1 MISLKTRYQHFKN
14 RVHARWNAILHE
26 KIHSEFGVRVK
37 YMFFKSAGSDTLVVS
52 FPACAP
58 NAARYN
64 YVRALSAF
72 NCDKMF
78 LLDDFGTNH
87 QGCYLV
93 EDRVESCVKL
103 LICSK
108 LTGGGYK
115 RAIFIGSSKGG
126 YIALNFSFL
135 FPDITVIIGA
145 PQYFLGDY
153 LGGPTHLPN
162 LRYILGDDITEEKKQ
177 ALNNRLR
184 NRILSSEIKPKLV
197 YIHYSNQE
205 HTYEEHIKWMLT
217 DLRTAG
223 VELHEDIADY
233 KSHSGVADNFPVYM
247 KSVLNDLLK

>member
-1 MISLKTRYQHFKN
+1 MVPLKTRYQHFKN
-14 RVHARWNAILHE
+14 RVHARWNALLHE
-26 KIHSEFGVRVK
+26 KVQSEFGVRVK
-37 YMFFKSAGSDTLVVS
+37 YMFFKNAGSDTLIVS

-93 EDRVESCVKL
+93 EDKVENCTKSLISNKL
-103 LICSK
+103 C
-108 LTGGGYK
+108 GVGYK
-115 RAIFIGSSKGG
+115 SIIFIGSSKGG

-135 FPDITVIIGA
+135 IPNVTVIIGA

-153 LGGPTHLPN
+153 LGGTSHLPN
-162 LRYILGDDITEEKKQ
+162 LKYILGDDITEEKKQ

-184 NRILSSEIKPKLV
+184 NRILTSDIKQKK
-197 YIHYSNQE
+197 YFFITAIRSIHTRNTSNVCWQ
-205 HTYEEHIKWMLT
+205 I
-217 DLRTAG
+217 
-223 VELHEDIADY
+223 
-233 KSHSGVADNFPVYM
+233 
-247 KSVLNDLLK
+247 